1 MVDANAY
8 HIEQKRKCPQD
19 LEQCQEVKF
28 VVAVAP
34 GACKLLVGLEK
45 KARWKGSGQYPELS
59 EHLPGPFLQP
69 RLLSLSQ
76 EGVKRQK
83 QRRFPP
89 LLQHPNSTSSPKDT
103 KQPDKVREPS

>member
-1 MVDANAY
+1 MQMYIMLSKDESVHNTWNS
-8 HIEQKRKCPQD
+8 
-19 LEQCQEVKF
+19 VK
-28 VVAVAP
+28 
-34 GACKLLVGLEK
+34 KSSSLLLLCAWCNLSVGLEK